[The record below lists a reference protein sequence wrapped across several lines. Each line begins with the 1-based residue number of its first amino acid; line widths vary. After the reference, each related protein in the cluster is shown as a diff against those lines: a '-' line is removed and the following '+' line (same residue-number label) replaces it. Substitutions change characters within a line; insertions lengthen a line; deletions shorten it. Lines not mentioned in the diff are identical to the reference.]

1 MGALCYGALLALL
14 ARWRARLPA
23 KASVYIYFSVLLLLD
38 LFAALGAPSPPHE
51 LRDFASVLPKAVRTP
66 DSQMRSC

>member
-51 LRDFASVLPKAVRTP
+51 LRNFCIRAAKGPVYA
-66 DSQMRSC
+66 